1 MTLLTVIQGACDRL
15 GIIRPIAAY
24 TSTDQQ
30 ILQLVGLA
38 QQEGKE
44 LSKRHPWQAI
54 TKEKTFT
61 TTAAEVQVSAVPTDF
76 NRFVDETMYNRSQ
89 TRGIAGPL
97 SPQEWQFNKSVV
109 ASTIIQAFRQRG
121 NSILITPTP
130 TAGETVAYEYIS
142 ANWCQSVTAVEQ
154 SAWAADAD
162 TGLLSEELMTDGIVW
177 RWQKAKGLDY
187 AESFRTYELQLAQI
201 STRDGGKARL
211 NAGRRGGT
219 TSQRPPYVPDGNW
232 GL

>member
-1 MTLLTVIQGACDRL
+1 MTLLTVIQNSCDRL
-15 GIIRPIAAY
+15 GITRPTVAY
-24 TSTDQQ
+24 ASTDQQ

-44 LSKRHPWQAI
+44 LSKRHPWQAL

-61 TTAAEVQVSAVPTDF
+61 TTAAETQTSAIPSDF
-76 NRFVDETMYNRSQ
+76 DRFVDETMYNRSQ

-142 ANWCQSVTAVEQ
+142 ANWCQSNAAVER

-162 TGLLSEELMTDGIVW
+162 TGIVSEELMTLGVIW

-187 AESFRTYELQLAQI
+187 AESFRTYEIQLAQI
-201 STRDGGKARL
+201 SNRDGGKARL

-219 TSQRPPYVPDGNW
+219 TGQRPPYVPDGNW
-232 GL
+232 SL